1 MKDIVENRQRI
12 PIGRKLRI
20 ARLALKENGGLW
32 CAFLLVYYMSS
43 TIAHSAFGAMDR
55 MRRRKGIPGLNS
67 RNLNREI
74 WESWNWSAGGEEWS
88 KSPEWKQSLTRCI
101 LEQEV
106 PDRCRV
112 LEIGPGGGRW
122 TEPLLSRASEYLGVD
137 ISAKCVEHCRARFA
151 TNPNARF
158 VVGSGNDLTPVA
170 TGSIDTIWS
179 HDVFVHINAA
189 EVERYAAEFRRVLRP
204 GGIGVIHH
212 GGVGGASGGWRSNLT
227 SDAFERILAR
237 NQLRIRRSLTH
248 WTDGDTVHRLDYDD
262 LITVFENP
270 A

>member
-20 ARLALKENGGLW
+20 ARLALKENGGVW

-43 TIAHSAFGAMDR
+43 TIAHAAFGAMDR

-67 RNLNREI
+67 RDLNKEI
-74 WESWNWSAGGEEWS
+74 WESWNWDAGGEEWS

-151 TNPNARF
+151 ANPNARF
-158 VVGSGNDLTPVA
+158 AVGSGNDLAPVA

-227 SDAFERILAR
+227 SGAFERILAK
-237 NQLRIRRSLTH
+237 NHLRICRSLTH